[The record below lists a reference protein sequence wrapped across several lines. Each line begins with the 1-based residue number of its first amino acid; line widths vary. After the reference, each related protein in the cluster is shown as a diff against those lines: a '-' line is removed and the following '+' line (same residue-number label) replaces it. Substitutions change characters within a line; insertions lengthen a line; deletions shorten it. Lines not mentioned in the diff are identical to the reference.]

1 MPETASRGRKQRGP
15 IIPFI
20 ALEKAVERAKE
31 FYKREGRHAAPLAAS
46 AQHWS
51 YSPTSSGAH
60 QTISAMKQFGLL
72 DDFGRG
78 EQRKLKLSE
87 LAMRIILDDVPNS
100 QERSKAIQEAALE
113 PKIFR
118 EMFNKWGMESPSYET
133 IRTFLR
139 RDKAVNKD
147 SLNAIVRNYTD
158 TLEYAKLSESD
169 KIPPDN
175 PGFEDGGD
183 DLDGKM
189 INTDSATGKERQS
202 PVVSREVFSLG
213 DGVVTLEWPNTLDS
227 DGLADVEDW
236 LKVVLKKLKRLK
248 SSPSKTYE

>member
-1 MPETASRGRKQRGP
+1 
-15 IIPFI
+15 
-20 ALEKAVERAKE
+20 
-31 FYKREGRHAAPLAAS
+31 
-46 AQHWS
+46 
-51 YSPTSSGAH
+51 
-60 QTISAMKQFGLL
+60 MKQFGLM
-72 DDFGRG
+72 DDLGRG

-100 QERSKAIQEAALE
+100 QERSKAIRKAALE

-118 EMFNKWGMESPSYET
+118 EMFTKWGMELPSYET

-139 RDKAVNKD
+139 RDKAVNED
-147 SLNAIVRNYTD
+147 TLNVIVRNYTD

-169 KIPPDN
+169 KIPPTN

-189 INTDSATGKERQS
+189 INTDAATGKERQS

-213 DGVVTLEWPNTLDS
+213 DGVVTLEWPTRSILM
-227 DGLADVEDW
+227 V
-236 LKVVLKKLKRLK
+236 
-248 SSPSKTYE
+248 